1 MGQPFHPFGCH
12 KYAWVFPL
20 AFLKMYRSTTFLA
33 ITAWSV
39 ALLQAG
45 YHDHLH
51 GHDHEHAPAEVQY
64 VANLGQWP
72 AQVLYRSAVPG
83 ATAFL
88 EKDGITFAKYEDG
101 IYDRMHDAVKM
112 PLAQQ
117 MAMTW
122 KGHAWRM
129 VFLDATASAEITGH
143 DKASAYHNYF
153 LGNDPSNWAGQ
164 VPLFG
169 EVRYEGIW
177 PGIGIRFKGQE
188 GHMKYD
194 VELVPGADHRLVA
207 FRYEGT
213 EGLRMGPD
221 GSLIIRTS
229 VGDIQELAPVAFYG
243 DGAGEE
249 VACRFVVNGNDVR
262 FTFPNGYD
270 ASRPMVIDPVL
281 IASTL
286 SGATGAD
293 NWGHC
298 ATFDNDGNIYS
309 GARNFGPTYPVTL
322 GAFQSTFGGGG
333 TDISLSKY
341 DPDGSQLIF
350 ATYLGGSGGE
360 NPHSLIVS
368 QEGELCVYG
377 STTSANYPITPG
389 AFSGFQGGTDI
400 AVTRFSADGSTLV
413 GSTCVGGNGQDGFN
427 SMFGNYGESYKG
439 EIVLDAAGNMLV
451 ASFSSSANFPTTP
464 GAFQTALAGSQDG
477 VVFKLDPTCMNLIW
491 STFVGGN
498 ANDGAFGL
506 RETAIGDV
514 YVVGHTASQNFPTTS
529 GTYQPTYQGGASDAF
544 VLRLTANGTQ
554 LQNATFFGTSGEDR
568 GYFLDTDLN
577 GDVWIYGQAG
587 ANIAISPPGTYGTP
601 GGNGGVF
608 IAKLATDLSS
618 APITTKI
625 GASLTT
631 TAPVAFLVD
640 VCDNIYISGY
650 NTFGTLPL
658 TADAL
663 YQDGS
668 FYLAVFEPD
677 MADIIYGTFYGG
689 SHVDGGTSR
698 FDKNGRVYQGVCSG
712 FGSLQTTP
720 WAWAQNQTVGWD
732 VGVFKIDFQVAGV
745 NAAGA
750 STLNSGCAPIT
761 IDFSNNSTGDTWT
774 WDFGDGSP
782 PVEAFEPSHTY
793 TTPGTYNVTL
803 IAQDS
808 LSCNLADTTFL
819 QVTIGAPQQYTPGFT
834 YVQTADC
841 DVFEIVTTN
850 TSVGDP
856 IGFIWN
862 MGDGTTYET
871 TDVTHNYELPGSFT
885 VQLIAFDPT
894 GCTEND
900 TLTTTIQ
907 VDVPLQ
913 ADAQFNIET
922 IPGCDEAMALC
933 TVNTPNAD
941 AEYLWDMGDGTQ
953 LTGSSVSH
961 LFQGVGTY
969 TVTLVANYAD
979 GCIPTDTV
987 SQQVTVLP
995 SEVVEAAF
1003 TAVPDTD
1010 CANLFIATTNNSTG
1024 TNMAF
1029 LWEFSDG
1036 AQYTAAEPQHILSGA
1051 GVYTITLTVTD
1062 TLGCSPPS
1070 TASIT
1075 VEVPAVEPVQALFVA
1090 EQVGDCTQLIVSVND
1105 LSTGPNLLQVWD
1117 MGDGTSYTGVPP
1129 THAYPGP
1136 GTYTISVLITDTVC
1150 GAQDNYSLQVSLI
1163 NELPVAVLGTPVI
1176 CPGETTT
1183 LAADGNA
1190 ETYLWSTGSTE
1201 PFITVGEEG
1210 EYSVII
1216 TADGCQG
1223 QASTFVTEA
1232 PDLQLGY
1239 TLEACPTQAM
1249 QLMVPI
1255 EGQSYSWSTGAAT
1268 REIRVVG
1275 PGTHVFTVVS
1285 LLGCTYTDTVRI
1297 IALDESPL
1305 VFAPNAFSPDG
1316 DGINDVFHIAGFGER
1331 DVRLTIFNRWGEQL
1345 WETTDIHT
1353 GWDGSYQGS
1362 VVKNGV
1368 YVYVLEYSGVC
1379 DTEERRVIGHVTVVR

>member
-1 MGQPFHPFGCH
+1 MH
-12 KYAWVFPL
+12 
-20 AFLKMYRSTTFLA
+20 RSTTFLA

-39 ALLQAG
+39 AFLQAG

-51 GHDHEHAPAEVQY
+51 GHDHEHAPAEVHY
-64 VANLGQWP
+64 VTNLGQWP

-88 EKDGITFAKYEDG
+88 EKDGITFSKYEDA
-101 IYDRMHDAVKM
+101 IHDRIHDAVDL
-112 PLAQQ
+112 PLEQQ

-122 KGHAWRM
+122 KGHAWKM
-129 VFLDATASAEITGH
+129 VFVDALSSAAVTGRDRASAH
-143 DKASAYHNYF
+143 HNYF
-153 LGNDPSNWAGQ
+153 LGNDPTKWASE

-169 EVRYEGIW
+169 EVNYEGVW
-177 PGIGIRFKGQE
+177 PGIGIRFKGHE

-194 VELVPGADHRLVA
+194 VEMAPGADHRSVV
-207 FRYEGT
+207 FRYDGT
-213 EGLRMGPD
+213 EGLHLGAD
-221 GSLIIRTS
+221 GALIIRTT
-229 VGDIQELAPVAFYG
+229 VGDIQEIAPVAFYG
-243 DGAGEE
+243 DGAKEQ
-249 VACRFVVNGNDVR
+249 VPCRFVLKGNEVR
-262 FTFPNGYD
+262 FAFPKGYD
-270 ASRPMVIDPVL
+270 RTRPMVIDPVL

-286 SGATGAD
+286 SGATGAS
-293 NWGHC
+293 NYGHC

-309 GARNFGPTYPVTL
+309 GARNFGPTYPATL
-322 GAFQSTFGGGG
+322 GAFQTTFGGGG

-341 DPDGSQLIF
+341 NPNGSQLIH
-350 ATYLGGSGGE
+350 ATYLGGSGGDF
-360 NPHSLIVS
+360 PHSMFVS
-368 QEGELCVYG
+368 PDGELCVLG
-377 STTSANYPITPG
+377 SSTSANYPTTPG
-389 AFSGFQGGTDI
+389 AYSGPQGGTDI
-400 AVTRFSADGSTLV
+400 VVTRFTANGSALV
-413 GSTCVGGNGQDGFN
+413 GSTYVGGSGADGN
-427 SMFGNYGESYKG
+427 NAIWGNYGEAYKG
-439 EIVLDAAGNMLV
+439 EIILDALGNIMV
-451 ASFSSSANFPTTP
+451 ASFSSSANFPTTA
-464 GAFQTALAGSQDG
+464 GAYQTTLGGGQDG
-477 VVFKLDPTCMNLIW
+477 VVFKLNPDCSALLW
-491 STFVGGN
+491 STFIGG
-498 ANDGAFGL
+498 AQDEGAFGL
-506 RETAIGDV
+506 REASNGNV
-514 YVVGHTASQNFPTTS
+514 YVVGHTASQNFPTTP
-529 GTYQPTYQGGASDAF
+529 GAYQTTYQGGSSDAF
-544 VLRLTANGTQ
+544 VIRLSSNGDQ
-554 LQNATFFGTSGEDR
+554 LLNSTLFGTGSEDR
-568 GYFLDTDLN
+568 GYFLDTDFA
-577 GDVWIYGQAG
+577 GDVWIYGQTG
-587 ANIAISPPGTYGTP
+587 GNIPISPPGTFGTP
-601 GGNGGVF
+601 GGSGGVF
-608 IAKLATDLSS
+608 VAKISADLST
-618 APITTKI
+618 APITTKL
-625 GASLTT
+625 GGSMTV

-650 NTFGTLPL
+650 NTFGNLPL

-663 YQDGS
+663 YQQGS

-677 MADIIYGTFYGG
+677 MADVIYGTYYGG

-698 FDKNGRVYQGVCSG
+698 FDKNGTVYQGVCSG
-712 FGSLQTTP
+712 FGSMQTTP
-720 WAWAQNQTVGWD
+720 WAWAQTQTIGWD
-732 VGVFKIDFQVAGV
+732 VGVFKINFEVAGV
-745 NAAGA
+745 NAAGI
-750 STLNSGCAPIT
+750 STVNEGCAPISIAFT
-761 IDFSNNSTGDTWT
+761 NNSNGNTWL

-793 TTPGTYNVTL
+793 TTPGTFTVML
-803 IAQDS
+803 IALDS
-808 LSCNLADTTFL
+808 LSCNLADTTYL
-819 QVTIGAPQQYTPGFT
+819 PVTIGAPQQYAPGFT

-841 DVFEIVTTN
+841 DVLEIVTTN

-871 TDVTHNYELPGSFT
+871 TDVTHTYALPGSYT

-913 ADAQFNIET
+913 ADAQFNIQT
-922 IPGCDEAMALC
+922 VPGCDEAMALC

-953 LTGSSVSH
+953 MTGASVSH

-1003 TAVPDTD
+1003 IAVPDTD
-1010 CANLFIATTNNSTG
+1010 CEDLFIATTNNSTG
-1024 TNMAF
+1024 TNMAL

-1036 AQYTAAEPQHILSGA
+1036 AQYTTAAPQHILSGA

-1075 VEVPAVEPVQALFVA
+1075 LEVPAVEPVQALFVA

-1105 LSTGPNLLQVWD
+1105 LSTGPNLLQVWN

-1136 GTYTISVLITDTVC
+1136 GSYTVSVLITDTVC
-1150 GAQDNYSLQVSLI
+1150 GTQDNYSLQVSLI
-1163 NELPVAVLGTPVI
+1163 NELPVAVLGVPVI

-1183 LAADGNA
+1183 LEAEGNA

-1223 QASTFVTEA
+1223 QASTFVIEA
-1232 PDLQLGY
+1232 PDLELGY
-1239 TLEACPTQAM
+1239 ALEACPTQAM
-1249 QLMVPI
+1249 QVMVPI
-1255 EGQSYSWSTGAAT
+1255 EGQSYAWSTGAAT

-1275 PGTHVFTVVS
+1275 PGIHVFTVVS

-1297 IALDESPL
+1297 IALDESPM
-1305 VFAPNAFSPDG
+1305 VYAPNAFSPDG

-1345 WETTDIHT
+1345 WQTQDIHT
-1353 GWDGSYQGS
+1353 GWDGRYQGS
-1362 VVKNGV
+1362 VVKNDV
-1368 YVYVLEYSGVC
+1368 YVYVLEYTGVC
-1379 DTEERRVIGHVTVVR
+1379 DAEEKRVIGHVTVVR